1 MKSTLVNMV
10 LSLGIITIIAAAALA
25 GVYTLTEEPIAQAK
39 AQKQVDAIGQVLP
52 GIEFNNN
59 PADEAVELTID
70 ATTGA
75 TTSASNPNGET
86 VTVFPARQ
94 DGQLVG
100 AAVESHDTNGFSGL
114 ITIMYGFNPQ
124 GDITGY
130 VVMQHAETPGLG
142 SKMGEWF
149 CDPAHSIVGLNA
161 STSNLTVSKDGG
173 DVDAIT
179 AATISSRA
187 FLRALNLANSAFD
200 QFTAQQ

>member
-10 LSLGIITIIAAAALA
+10 LSLGIITVVAAAALA
-25 GVYTLTEEPIAQAK
+25 GVYSMTMEPIAQAK
-39 AQKQVDAIGQVLP
+39 AQKQQDAIGQVLP

-59 PADEAVELTID
+59 PAEEAVEVTI
-70 ATTGA
+70 
-75 TTSASNPNGET
+75 NGET
-86 VTVFPARQ
+86 VTVFPARK
-94 DGQLVG
+94 DGQLTG
-100 AAVESHDTNGFSGL
+100 AAVESHDNNGFSGL
-114 ITIMYGFNPQ
+114 ITVMYGFNEA

-130 VVMQHAETPGLG
+130 AVMQHAETPGLG

-161 STSNLTVSKDGG
+161 KSSNLTVSKDGG

-187 FLRALNLANSAFD
+187 FLRALTLANQAYD

>member
-1 MKSTLVNMV
+1 MKSTLINMI
-10 LSLGIITIIAAAALA
+10 LSLGVITIVAAAALA

-39 AQKQVDAIGQVLP
+39 AQKQKDAIGQVLP
-52 GIEFNNN
+52 GIDFNNN
-59 PADEAVELTID
+59 PAEEAMEITID

-75 TTSASNPNGET
+75 TAAAGEGET

-94 DGQLVG
+94 DGKLVG

-114 ITIMYGFNPQ
+114 ITVMYGFNAD

-130 VVMQHAETPGLG
+130 AVMQHAETPGLG

-149 CDPAHSIVGLNA
+149 CNPAHSIVGLNA
-161 STSNLTVSKDGG
+161 KSANLTVSKDGG

-187 FLRALNLANSAFD
+187 FLRALTLANSAFE
-200 QFTAQQ
+200 QINAQQ

>member
-25 GVYTLTEEPIAQAK
+25 GVYTATEQPIAQAK
-39 AQKQVDAIGQVLP
+39 AEKQKAAIGTVLP
-52 GIEFNNN
+52 GIQFNNN
-59 PADEAVELTID
+59 PADEASEVTID
-70 ATTGA
+70 
-75 TTSASNPNGET
+75 GET

-94 DGQLVG
+94 DGELVG
-100 AAVESHDTNGFSGL
+100 VAVESHDTNGFSGL
-114 ITIMYGFNPQ
+114 ITVMYGFNPT

-130 VVMQHAETPGLG
+130 AVMQHAETPGLG

-149 CDPAHSIVGLNA
+149 CNPAHTIIGLNA
-161 STSNLTVSKDGG
+161 ATSNLTVSKDGG

-187 FLRALNLANSAFD
+187 FLRALNLANQASQ
-200 QFTAQQ
+200 QFAAAQ

>member
-1 MKSTLVNMV
+1 MV

-39 AQKQVDAIGQVLP
+39 AQKQKDAIGQVLP
-52 GIEFNNN
+52 GIDFNNN
-59 PADEAVELTID
+59 PADEAVEATI
-70 ATTGA
+70 
-75 TTSASNPNGET
+75 NGET
-86 VTVFPARQ
+86 VTLFPARK

-100 AAVESHDTNGFSGL
+100 AAVESHDNNGFSGL
-114 ITIMYGFNPQ
+114 ITVMYGFNTD

-130 VVMQHAETPGLG
+130 AVMQHAETPGLG

-149 CDPAHSIVGLNA
+149 CDPAHTIVGLNA
-161 STSNLTVSKDGG
+161 KTSNLTVSKDGG

-187 FLRALNLANSAFD
+187 FLRALTLANQAFD

>member
-10 LSLGIITIIAAAALA
+10 LSLGVITVVAAGALA
-25 GVYTLTEEPIAQAK
+25 GVYSATKEPIEQAK
-39 AQKQVDAIGQVLP
+39 AEKQKNAIGEVLP
-52 GIEFNNN
+52 DIQFNNN
-59 PADEAVELTID
+59 PAEEAAEVTVD
-70 ATTGA
+70 
-75 TTSASNPNGET
+75 GET

-94 DGQLVG
+94 DGELVG
-100 AAVESHDTNGFSGL
+100 LAVESHDSNGFSGN
-114 ITIMYGFNPQ
+114 ITVMYGFRPD

-130 VVMQHAETPGLG
+130 AVMQHAETPGLG

-149 CDPAHSIVGLNA
+149 CNPVHSIIGLNA

-187 FLRALNLANSAFD
+187 FLRALTLANSASQ
-200 QFTAQQ
+200 QFAAGN

>member
-39 AQKQVDAIGQVLP
+39 AQKQKDAIGQVLP
-52 GIEFNNN
+52 GIDFNNN
-59 PADEAVELTID
+59 PADEAVEATI
-70 ATTGA
+70 
-75 TTSASNPNGET
+75 NGET
-86 VTVFPARQ
+86 VTLFPARK

-100 AAVESHDTNGFSGL
+100 AAVESHDNNGFSGL
-114 ITIMYGFNPQ
+114 ITVMYGFNTD

-130 VVMQHAETPGLG
+130 AVMQHAETPGLG

-149 CDPAHSIVGLNA
+149 CDPAHTIVGLNA
-161 STSNLTVSKDGG
+161 KTSNLTVSKDGG

-187 FLRALNLANSAFD
+187 FLRALTLANQAFD

>member
-10 LSLGIITIIAAAALA
+10 LSLGIITVVAAAALA

-39 AQKQVDAIGQVLP
+39 AEKQKAAIGQVLP
-52 GIEFNNN
+52 HIQFNNN
-59 PADEAVELTID
+59 PADEATEVTV
-70 ATTGA
+70 
-75 TTSASNPNGET
+75 NGET

-94 DGQLVG
+94 DGELVG
-100 AAVESHDTNGFSGL
+100 MAVESHDTNGFSGL
-114 ITIMYGFNPQ
+114 ITVMYGFNAA

-130 VVMQHAETPGLG
+130 AVMQHAETPGLG

-149 CDPAHSIVGLNA
+149 CNPAHSIIGLNA
-161 STSNLTVSKDGG
+161 ATSNLTVSKDGG

-187 FLRALNLANSAFD
+187 FLRALTLAD
-200 QFTAQQ
+200 QASKQFAAR

>member
-10 LSLGIITIIAAAALA
+10 LSLGIITVIAAAALA

-39 AQKQVDAIGQVLP
+39 AQKQKDAIGQVLP

-59 PADEAVELTID
+59 PADEAVEVTID
-70 ATTGA
+70 
-75 TTSASNPNGET
+75 GET
-86 VTVFPARQ
+86 VTLFPARQ

-100 AAVESHDTNGFSGL
+100 SAVESHDNNGFSGL
-114 ITIMYGFNPQ
+114 ITVMYGFNPD

-130 VVMQHAETPGLG
+130 AVMQHAETPGLG

-161 STSNLTVSKDGG
+161 DSSNLTVSKDGG

-187 FLRALNLANSAFD
+187 FLRALTLANQAFD
-200 QFTAQQ
+200 QFSAQQ

>member
-39 AQKQVDAIGQVLP
+39 AQKQKDAIGQVLP
-52 GIEFNNN
+52 GIDFNNN
-59 PADEAVELTID
+59 PADEAVEAAI
-70 ATTGA
+70 
-75 TTSASNPNGET
+75 NGET
-86 VTVFPARQ
+86 VTLFPARK

-100 AAVESHDTNGFSGL
+100 AAVESHDNNGFSGL
-114 ITIMYGFNPQ
+114 ITVMYGFNTD

-130 VVMQHAETPGLG
+130 AVMQHAETPGLG

-149 CDPAHSIVGLNA
+149 CDPAHTIVGLNA
-161 STSNLTVSKDGG
+161 KTSNLTVSKDGG

-187 FLRALNLANSAFD
+187 FLRALTLANQAFD

>member
-10 LSLGIITIIAAAALA
+10 LSLCIITVVAAAALA

-39 AQKQVDAIGQVLP
+39 AEKQKAAIGQVLP
-52 GIEFNNN
+52 DIQFNNN
-59 PADEAVELTID
+59 PADEATEVTVD
-70 ATTGA
+70 
-75 TTSASNPNGET
+75 GET

-94 DGQLVG
+94 DGELVG
-100 AAVESHDTNGFSGL
+100 MAVESHDTNGFSGL
-114 ITIMYGFNPQ
+114 ITVMYGFNAA

-130 VVMQHAETPGLG
+130 AVMQHAETPGLG

-149 CDPAHSIVGLNA
+149 CNPAHSIIGLNA
-161 STSNLTVSKDGG
+161 ATSNLTVSKDGG

-187 FLRALNLANSAFD
+187 FLRALTLAD
-200 QFTAQQ
+200 QASKQFAAR

>member
-1 MKSTLVNMV
+1 MKSTLINMI
-10 LSLGIITIIAAAALA
+10 LSLGIITIVAAAALA

-39 AQKQVDAIGQVLP
+39 AQKQKNAIGEVLP
-52 GIEFNNN
+52 GIDFNNN
-59 PADEAVELTID
+59 PADEATQVTI
-70 ATTGA
+70 GE
-75 TTSASNPNGET
+75 ET
-86 VTVFPARQ
+86 VTVFPAHQ

-114 ITIMYGFNPQ
+114 ITVMYGFNAD

-130 VVMQHAETPGLG
+130 AVMQHAETPGLG

-149 CDPAHSIVGLNA
+149 CNPAHTIVGLNA
-161 STSNLTVSKDGG
+161 KSANLTVSKDGG

-187 FLRALNLANSAFD
+187 FLRALTLANSAFD
-200 QFTAQQ
+200 QINAQQ